1 MSTNDDLI
9 KDILTKMFY
18 DTRST
23 LNENKNKLILEECIS
38 TSIKFDNYNPETGE
52 MQKGKPRSIK
62 YPELGTWGD
71 GSCKC
76 KGECLEFKKE
86 CCGKRTT
93 SVDSVEKQVEVDLK
107 SDMSYNGSTL
117 KVPTTSKIQRIESC
131 SNYYNTN
138 KDKWKSSSI
147 DYICNVLKDTN
158 MLQPYGFENTEQCV
172 ATYKM
177 SVLMTNC
184 KDGAIKTFEYNGDK
198 YTPCFQYT
206 EKQGPQTAI
215 LRPEKIVFLGYFTGP
230 AVPGKSCGSIPYNPS
245 NINPKVSKDSA
256 TSKSA
261 TGEESSDKK
270 TSSDDTGGE
279 STFFVQF

>member
-1 MSTNDDLI
+1 MNNNNDLL

-23 LNENKNKLILEECIS
+23 LNENKRHLKESCIPLSTKLTEFQEGS
-38 TSIKFDNYNPETGE
+38 V
-52 MQKGKPRSIK
+52 RSVK
-62 YPELGTWGD
+62 YPELGKWRD
-71 GSCKC
+71 GTCKC
-76 KGECLEFKKE
+76 TNNTNCLEFKSE
-86 CCGKRTT
+86 CCGKG
-93 SVDSVEKQVEVDLK
+93 VVSVEKQVELDLK

-117 KVPTTSKIQRIESC
+117 KVPTTAKITRIESC
-131 SNYYNTN
+131 SNYYNTR
-138 KDKWKSSSI
+138 KDTWQSSSI
-147 DYICNVLKDTN
+147 DYICNTLKDTT
-158 MLQPYGFENTEQCV
+158 MLQPYGFENFEQCV

-177 SVLMTNC
+177 SVLITNC
-184 KDGAIKTFEYNGDK
+184 KDGAISKIEFDGNT

-206 EKQGPQTAI
+206 EKQGPKTAI
-215 LRPEKIVFLGYFTGP
+215 LRPDQILFLGYFAGP
-230 AVPGKSCGSIPYNPS
+230 RVSGRVCGSIPYNPS
-245 NINPKVSKDSA
+245 NIKPKINKDSA